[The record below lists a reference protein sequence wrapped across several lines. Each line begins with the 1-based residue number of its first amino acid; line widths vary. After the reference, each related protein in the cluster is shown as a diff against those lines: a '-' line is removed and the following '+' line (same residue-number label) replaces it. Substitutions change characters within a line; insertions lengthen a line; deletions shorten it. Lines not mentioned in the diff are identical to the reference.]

1 MPRRTYIRYKRPRKK
16 YSVQQ
21 KAFGFSAATSST
33 TQVEVVPATAVEGM
47 RKVKNITVTAT
58 VPTPYD
64 APLYWALIYVPQGA
78 SPGVLNIA
86 TAASDPTSLYEPNQ
100 YVMNCGIADSNAG
113 PIRFWSPLARN
124 LNDGDR
130 IFLLI
135 RHSATEAIEIRTLI
149 RYAIAY

>member
-1 MPRRTYIRYKRPRKK
+1 MPRRTYIKYKRPRKR

-21 KAFGFSAATSST
+21 KAFGFQAAVDTTS
-33 TQVEVVPATAVEGM
+33 QVEVVPAATIEGK

-58 VPTPYD
+58 LATGTE
-64 APLYWALIYVPQGA
+64 APLYWALVYVPQGESA
-78 SPGVLNIA
+78 RGLNIA
-86 TAASDPTSLYEPNQ
+86 TTVGQSTSLYEPNQ

-113 PIRFWSPLARN
+113 PIRFWSPLSRN
-124 LNDGDR
+124 LNEGDR

-135 RHSATEAIEIRTLI
+135 RHQASTALNIRTLI